1 MWLEADM
8 LIRGATNNAKSL
20 DDFAR
25 AFFGGREGDWGQDT
39 YNFDDVV
46 AALNAV
52 HPYDWTTFLHERMRT
67 SGRPAPTGGIERAGY
82 RLVWRAAP
90 NIRSEEHTSEL
101 QSLMRISYAVFCL
114 KKKQQNTTPL
124 INSGHLLS
132 TQHTQS
138 ND

>member
-1 MWLEADM
+1 MIRRPPRSTRTDTLFPYTTLFRSARKPKPFSSWSRGEDYYNEGSLMWLEADM

-52 HPYDWTTFLHERMRT
+52 HPSDR
-67 SGRPAPTGGIERAGY
+67 
-82 RLVWRAAP
+82 
-90 NIRSEEHTSEL
+90 
-101 QSLMRISYAVFCL
+101 QSVV
-114 KKKQQNTTPL
+114 
-124 INSGHLLS
+124 
-132 TQHTQS
+132 
-138 ND
+138 